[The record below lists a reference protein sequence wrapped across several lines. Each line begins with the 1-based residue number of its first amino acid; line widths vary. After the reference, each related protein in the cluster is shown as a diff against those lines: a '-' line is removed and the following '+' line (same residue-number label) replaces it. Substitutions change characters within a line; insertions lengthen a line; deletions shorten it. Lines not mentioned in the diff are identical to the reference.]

1 VIRNIIE
8 PKIIG
13 DQVGLHP
20 LLTLIAMYIGL
31 QLFGVAGLFG
41 FPITLAILNGMHR
54 NNKIVLYKQHKE
66 PEIVVMESTG
76 D

>member
-1 VIRNIIE
+1 
-8 PKIIG
+8 
-13 DQVGLHP
+13 
-20 LLTLIAMYIGL
+20 
-31 QLFGVAGLFG
+31 
-41 FPITLAILNGMHR
+41 MHR